1 MTRPGGH
8 RPRRLPSREL
18 EERSKKALFAFDHA
32 FDRMLGRVASAATLA
47 ALIALTPGAAIAGA
61 FDVND
66 TTWEGCSEFLEVA
79 RTELGPARVQTVAV
93 LDWSEVTPEDGVIAL
108 HPLQAMDAEETT
120 AFMKAGGRLAIVDD
134 YGRGEETL
142 TRFKIDRIPP
152 PTRPVEA
159 LRNRPSL
166 AIAEPVIDVVA
177 GHSVGPHPVVGQVQR
192 LVTNHPT
199 GLRHPNLSP
208 VLRIRAI
215 GEPDVIV
222 AVAGQV
228 GKGRLFAMSDPSAL
242 INQMLRYP
250 GNRAFVAGLARYLVD
265 DDGQKR
271 RRGRLFIVAN
281 RFDEQGSFGG
291 ETTLGKEVSA
301 ELKAI
306 ANALEEARQT
316 GLPGWVLILFA
327 AIMSLGLA
335 IWVGRSSAKP
345 YKSPLPRYA
354 RPTPLVAQGGA
365 AGRLAV
371 LAAPSSPRSLAMLE
385 LKSALIE
392 ALSARFNL
400 AAEPSPDHLLRIV
413 RRESAL
419 DEGSHS
425 ALKEVLA
432 TMQRVEA
439 SMVAGRPVTVSMSAL
454 TRAAEVVRKV
464 LRACGAESGEA
475 PEAPDDLHAPAQR
488 ALTDKT
494 AVDELA
500 PEPPNRTSTNS
511 ANTKP
516 SQGERAP

>member
-1 MTRPGGH
+1 MEQVRF
-8 RPRRLPSREL
+8 LV
-18 EERSKKALFAFDHA
+18 
-32 FDRMLGRVASAATLA
+32 GRTVVAATLA
-47 ALIALTPGAAIAGA
+47 TLIALAPSTALAGA

-66 TTWEGCSEFLEVA
+66 TTWEGCSELLEVA
-79 RTELGPARVQTVAV
+79 RTELGPARVHTVAV
-93 LDWSEVTPEDGVIAL
+93 LDWSEVAPEDGVIAL
-108 HPLQAMDAEETT
+108 HPLQPMDAEETT
-120 AFMKAGGRLAIVDD
+120 AFMKAGGRLAIIDD

-142 TRFKIDRIPP
+142 DRFKIHRIPA

-159 LRNRPSL
+159 LRNRPAL

-177 GHSVGPHPVVGQVQR
+177 GHSVEPHPVVAQVQR

-215 GEPDVIV
+215 GEPDVII

-250 GNRAFVAGLARYLVD
+250 GNRAFIAGLARYLVD

-281 RFDEQGSFGG
+281 RFEEQGSFGG

-306 ANALEEARQT
+306 ASALEEARQT

-327 AIMSLGLA
+327 AVLSLGLA
-335 IWVGRSSAKP
+335 FWVGRASAKP
-345 YKSPLPRYA
+345 YKSPTPRYA

-385 LKSALIE
+385 LKSALVE
-392 ALSARFNL
+392 ALAARFNL
-400 AAEPSPDHLLRIV
+400 TSEPSPDHLLRIV

-419 DEGSHS
+419 DEASHS

-439 SMVAGRPVTVSMSAL
+439 SMVAGRPVTISMPAL
-454 TRAAEVVRKV
+454 TRAAEVVQRV
-464 LRACGAESGEA
+464 LRACRAESGEA

-494 AVDELA
+494 AEGEIA
-500 PEPPNRTSTNS
+500 PEPPAR
-511 ANTKP
+511 
-516 SQGERAP
+516 

>member
-1 MTRPGGH
+1 VIC
-8 RPRRLPSREL
+8 RRICSI
-18 EERSKKALFAFDHA
+18 RSSLRALYA
-32 FDRMLGRVASAATLA
+32 LAS
-47 ALIALTPGAAIAGA
+47 IALVVLTITSDARAAA

-79 RTELGPARVQTVAV
+79 RAELGVARVKAV
-93 LDWSEVTPEDGVIAL
+93 GVLNWDEVTPEDGVLAL
-108 HPLQAMDAEETT
+108 HPLKPMDADETT

-142 TRFKIDRIPP
+142 QRFRIDRISA

-159 LRNRPSL
+159 LRNRAAL

-177 GHSVGPHPVVGQVQR
+177 GHSVGPHPVVAQVQR

-265 DDGQKR
+265 DDGVQR

-281 RFDEQGSFGG
+281 RFDEEGSFGG
-291 ETTLGKEVSA
+291 ETTLGKELSA

-306 ANALEEARQT
+306 ASALDEARQT
-316 GLPGWVLILFA
+316 GLPGWMLVTLAVLA
-327 AIMSLGLA
+327 ALGLA
-335 IWVGRSSAKP
+335 TWVGRSSARP
-345 YKSPLPRYA
+345 YRSPLPRYA

-365 AGRLAV
+365 AGRFAV
-371 LAAPSSPRSLAMLE
+371 LAAPSSPRSLALLE
-385 LKSALIE
+385 LKSALFE
-392 ALSARFNL
+392 ALGSHFNL
-400 AAEPSPDHLLRIV
+400 ATEPSPDHLMRLV
-413 RRESAL
+413 RSEGSL
-419 DEGSHS
+419 DESGHS

-439 SMVAGRPVTVSMSAL
+439 SMVAGRPASISRPAL
-454 TRAAEVVRKV
+454 ARAASVVREV
-464 LRACGAESGEA
+464 LKACGAEGGA
-475 PEAPDDLHAPAQR
+475 PPAEEVDKLHAQGQR
-488 ALTDKT
+488 ALPS
-494 AVDELA
+494 AASVA
-500 PEPPNRTSTNS
+500 PPQNPP
-511 ANTKP
+511 
-516 SQGERAP
+516 QGEGSQ

>member
-1 MTRPGGH
+1 MV
-8 RPRRLPSREL
+8 
-18 EERSKKALFAFDHA
+18 
-32 FDRMLGRVASAATLA
+32 GRTVVAATLA
-47 ALIALTPGAAIAGA
+47 ALIALAPSTALAGA

-66 TTWEGCSEFLEVA
+66 TTWEGCSELLEVA
-79 RTELGPARVQTVAV
+79 RTELGPARVHTVAV
-93 LDWSEVTPEDGVIAL
+93 LDWSEVAPEDGVIAL
-108 HPLQAMDAEETT
+108 HPLQPMDAEETT
-120 AFMKAGGRLAIVDD
+120 AFMKAGGRLAIIDD

-142 TRFKIDRIPP
+142 DRFKIHRIPA

-159 LRNRPSL
+159 LRNRPAL

-177 GHSVGPHPVVGQVQR
+177 G
-192 LVTNHPT
+192 
-199 GLRHPNLSP
+199 PNLSP

-215 GEPDVIV
+215 GEPDVII

-250 GNRAFVAGLARYLVD
+250 GNRAFIAGLARYLVD

-281 RFDEQGSFGG
+281 RFEEQGSFGG

-306 ANALEEARQT
+306 ASALEEARQT

-327 AIMSLGLA
+327 AVLSLGLA
-335 IWVGRSSAKP
+335 FWVGRASAKP
-345 YKSPLPRYA
+345 YKSPTPRYA

-385 LKSALIE
+385 LKSALVE
-392 ALSARFNL
+392 ALVARFNL
-400 AAEPSPDHLLRIV
+400 TSEPSPDHLLRIV

-419 DEGSHS
+419 DEASHS
-425 ALKEVLA
+425 A
-432 TMQRVEA
+432 
-439 SMVAGRPVTVSMSAL
+439 
-454 TRAAEVVRKV
+454 
-464 LRACGAESGEA
+464 
-475 PEAPDDLHAPAQR
+475 
-488 ALTDKT
+488 
-494 AVDELA
+494 
-500 PEPPNRTSTNS
+500 
-511 ANTKP
+511 
-516 SQGERAP
+516 

>member
-1 MTRPGGH
+1 MAR
-8 RPRRLPSREL
+8 
-18 EERSKKALFAFDHA
+18 
-32 FDRMLGRVASAATLA
+32 
-47 ALIALTPGAAIAGA
+47 AGA

-79 RTELGPARVQTVAV
+79 RTELGPSRVQAVAI
-93 LDWSEVTPEDGVIAL
+93 LDWSEVTPEDGVLSL
-108 HPLQAMDAEETT
+108 HPQQPMDPEETT

-142 TRFKIDRIPP
+142 ERFKIERIPA

-159 LRNRPSL
+159 LRNRPAL
-166 AIAEPVIDVVA
+166 AIAEPVIDVA
-177 GHSVGPHPVVGQVQR
+177 GGHSIGPHPVVAQVQR

-199 GLRHPNLSP
+199 GLLHPNLSP

-281 RFDEQGSFGG
+281 RFEEQGSFGG

-306 ANALEEARQT
+306 ANALEEARKT
-316 GLPGWVLILFA
+316 GLPPWALITLA
-327 AIMSLGLA
+327 ALAALGLA
-335 IWVGRSSAKP
+335 FWVGRSSAKP

-385 LKSALIE
+385 LKSALTE
-392 ALSARFNL
+392 ALVSRFNL
-400 AAEPSPDHLLRIV
+400 PTEPAPDQMLRIV

-419 DEGSHS
+419 DEERHS

-439 SMVAGRPVTVSMSAL
+439 SMVAGRPVTISMPAL
-454 TRAAEVVRKV
+454 KRAAEVVRDV

-475 PEAPDDLHAPAQR
+475 PEAPDNLHAAGPR
-488 ALTDKT
+488 ALSDKT
-494 AVDELA
+494 SADERA
-500 PEPPNRTSTNS
+500 SEPP
-511 ANTKP
+511 ANARKP
-516 SQGERAP
+516 TQGERAP